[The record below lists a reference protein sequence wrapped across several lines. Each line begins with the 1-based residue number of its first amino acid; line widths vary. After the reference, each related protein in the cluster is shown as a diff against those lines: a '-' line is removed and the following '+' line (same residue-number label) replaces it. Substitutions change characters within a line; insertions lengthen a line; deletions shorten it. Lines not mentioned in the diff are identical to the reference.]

1 MKDRPIDRILGPHI
15 STPGS
20 CQFIYIYNWCPLFPS
35 SMFFSIYL
43 FLFLIPFPSPIPF
56 LPLPVPFPLSI
67 LTLFLLVFWSFSSLS
82 SFFSCFLFLSLS
94 LSERVI
100 RSIVFGGVSFLLLHG
115 TSCISIVCLF
125 PFLALFNCF
134 PVLLNILSMCL
145 GSDPYSIYVSALTYF
160 FEKWH
165 IISTH
170 TL

>member
-1 MKDRPIDRILGPHI
+1 MYNHPGVDRIRNWKGLILFWKSWGFWTRRLKMKDRPIDRILGPHI

-94 LSERVI
+94 LRESYQV
-100 RSIVFGGVSFLLLHG
+100 
-115 TSCISIVCLF
+115 
-125 PFLALFNCF
+125 NCF
-134 PVLLNILSMCL
+134 WWRQFP
-145 GSDPYSIYVSALTYF
+145 AF
-160 FEKWH
+160 AWH
-165 IISTH
+165 
-170 TL
+170 